1 MPLRKYFCI
10 YGKKLTF
17 RYANKVREV
26 FRAPEN
32 VPRLVDLVTVKDES
46 LKTAFYHYMH
56 DTLVAED
63 MEQVKTFKRLL
74 LMQFQS
80 SRTF

>member
-1 MPLRKYFCI
+1 LFYFENYI
-10 YGKKLTF
+10 FF
-17 RYANKVREV
+17 RFANKVREV

-32 VPRLVDLVTVKDES
+32 VPRLVDLVKVKDES

-63 MEQVKTFKRLL
+63 MEQVN
-74 LMQFQS
+74 QFS
-80 SRTF
+80 KFLFTSIRKNAT